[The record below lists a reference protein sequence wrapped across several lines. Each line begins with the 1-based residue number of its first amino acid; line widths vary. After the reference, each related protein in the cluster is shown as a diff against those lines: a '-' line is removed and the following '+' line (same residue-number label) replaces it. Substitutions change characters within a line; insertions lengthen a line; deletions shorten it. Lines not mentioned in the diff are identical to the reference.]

1 MEKICQLCERRLPNA
16 AALREHYIEDHA
28 TDDWR
33 VGGRTQ
39 RSATEGQSS
48 RAAPSSSSVDDP
60 SKHSHALLG
69 TDQFSQ
75 MFQRLGGRTSQRR
88 TTEEEPVQGA
98 CALEPAEPP
107 PQSPPPSSPPPT
119 EDPFE
124 PWAGRPMPTHRTV
137 FLAGKI
143 AQFKTAMAQQ
153 AMLSTIGGQE
163 IAIERLWD
171 HWLNAQTI
179 PPARKQACLR
189 NIRLLFHYE
198 REASSDFT
206 VRRMFDFGRP
216 EQLTFPSDLD
226 ELLPPGTRT
235 AMAIELAFAHRQLL
249 FLLRA
254 ILRSDK
260 QQGRV
265 DPDTWTAADGRLGW
279 KEAKSLDYMAEAQ
292 RRLNLGLSEP
302 GDSLEDLVAKADR
315 DFVP

>member
-1 MEKICQLCERRLPNA
+1 
-16 AALREHYIEDHA
+16 
-28 TDDWR
+28 
-33 VGGRTQ
+33 
-39 RSATEGQSS
+39 
-48 RAAPSSSSVDDP
+48 
-60 SKHSHALLG
+60 
-69 TDQFSQ
+69 
-75 MFQRLGGRTSQRR
+75 
-88 TTEEEPVQGA
+88 
-98 CALEPAEPP
+98 
-107 PQSPPPSSPPPT
+107 
-119 EDPFE
+119 
-124 PWAGRPMPTHRTV
+124 MPTHRTV

-206 VRRMFDFGRP
+206 VRRMLDFGRT

>member
-1 MEKICQLCERRLPNA
+1 MPI
-16 AALREHYIEDHA
+16 H
-28 TDDWR
+28 
-33 VGGRTQ
+33 RTQ
-39 RSATEGQSS
+39 
-48 RAAPSSSSVDDP
+48 
-60 SKHSHALLG
+60 
-69 TDQFSQ
+69 
-75 MFQRLGGRTSQRR
+75 
-88 TTEEEPVQGA
+88 
-98 CALEPAEPP
+98 
-107 PQSPPPSSPPPT
+107 
-119 EDPFE
+119 
-124 PWAGRPMPTHRTV
+124 

-143 AQFKTAMAQQ
+143 TEFKTAMARA
-153 AMLSTIGGQE
+153 AMVTTIGGQE
-163 IAIERLWD
+163 TAITRLWE

-179 PPARKQACLR
+179 PPGRKEACVR
-189 NIRLLFHYE
+189 NIGRLFHYE
-198 REASSDFT
+198 KAARSDFT
-206 VRRMFDFGRP
+206 VRRMLDFGRT

-302 GDSLEDLVAKADR
+302 GDSLEDLVAKADQ